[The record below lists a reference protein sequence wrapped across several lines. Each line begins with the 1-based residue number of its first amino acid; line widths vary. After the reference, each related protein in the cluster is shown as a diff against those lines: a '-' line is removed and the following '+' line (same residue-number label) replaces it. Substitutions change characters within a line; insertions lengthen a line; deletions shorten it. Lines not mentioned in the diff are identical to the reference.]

1 MQPMLRSV
9 AAVNL
14 LDSTQLQYQQ
24 NNSLVSALNT
34 VSGVRMEERSPGSY
48 RLSLRGSLLRSP
60 FGIRNIKIYFD
71 ELPLT
76 DAGGNTYLN
85 AIDPVAIQSIEVYKG
100 PEANIFGANTGGAI
114 LISTADLNQNKVSA
128 SVTAGAYGLF
138 YQTAQIQR
146 KFKNYSFSMVQ
157 GYQRSDGYR
166 ANSNMKRQYLQTAH
180 RWDYSPK
187 GSLKLIAFYSDLS
200 YRTPGGLT
208 LQQLELDPRA
218 ARPSTATLPGAVA
231 QQAGIYN
238 KTTFAGLTNTY
249 QIAPNVKH
257 VISLFTSYTDFRNPF
272 ITNYEKRYESTLGL
286 RTFLEYAVSKQSVKL
301 NTQVGVESAGTKTQI
316 KNFDNE
322 GGTPADIQAADRL
335 KANQNFAFAR
345 INLDIKNVFLIELAS
360 SINFYNYRY
369 ERFFPSIVALQKRKF
384 KNQVMPKIAASYL
397 FSKTLSLRASVS
409 KGYSPPT
416 IAEVRASDNNINNN
430 LQAERGW
437 NYEAGLRLNSR
448 NNRFYANA
456 NIFHFE
462 LQDAI
467 VRRLNTNDTE
477 YFLNAGGTLQKGLE
491 LETSIW
497 LFKNDASILQGIQ
510 LRGSYTYSQFRFKDF
525 QNGSANYTGNKLT
538 GVPSHVLV
546 SNLLFEF
553 KKGVYLFAQNHYSS
567 AIPLND
573 GNTAFSKKFNLVE
586 LKTGFNNWKVGKTR
600 FDFFIGLNNLLNEKY
615 SLGNDLNAVG
625 NRYYNAAAGF
635 NFYTG
640 VAFKL

>member
-1 MQPMLRSV
+1 
-9 AAVNL
+9 
-14 LDSTQLQYQQ
+14 
-24 NNSLVSALNT
+24 
-34 VSGVRMEERSPGSY
+34 
-48 RLSLRGSLLRSP
+48 
-60 FGIRNIKIYFD
+60 
-71 ELPLT
+71 
-76 DAGGNTYLN
+76 
-85 AIDPVAIQSIEVYKG
+85 
-100 PEANIFGANTGGAI
+100 
-114 LISTADLNQNKVSA
+114 
-128 SVTAGAYGLF
+128 
-138 YQTAQIQR
+138 
-146 KFKNYSFSMVQ
+146 
-157 GYQRSDGYR
+157 
-166 ANSNMKRQYLQTAH
+166 
-180 RWDYSPK
+180 
-187 GSLKLIAFYSDLS
+187 
-200 YRTPGGLT
+200 
-208 LQQLELDPRA
+208 
-218 ARPSTATLPGAVA
+218 
-231 QQAGIYN
+231 
-238 KTTFAGLTNTY
+238 
-249 QIAPNVKH
+249 
-257 VISLFTSYTDFRNPF
+257 
-272 ITNYEKRYESTLGL
+272 
-286 RTFLEYAVSKQSVKL
+286 
-301 NTQVGVESAGTKTQI
+301 
-316 KNFDNE
+316 
-322 GGTPADIQAADRL
+322 
-335 KANQNFAFAR
+335 
-345 INLDIKNVFLIELAS
+345 
-360 SINFYNYRY
+360 
-369 ERFFPSIVALQKRKF
+369 
-384 KNQVMPKIAASYL
+384 SYL

-416 IAEVRASDNNINNN
+416 IAEVRASDNKINNN

-525 QNGSANYTGNKLT
+525 QNGNANYTGNKLT

-546 SNLLFEF
+546 SNLLLEF
-553 KKGVYLFAQNHYSS
+553 KNGVYLFAQNHYSS

-640 VAFKL
+640 VAYKL